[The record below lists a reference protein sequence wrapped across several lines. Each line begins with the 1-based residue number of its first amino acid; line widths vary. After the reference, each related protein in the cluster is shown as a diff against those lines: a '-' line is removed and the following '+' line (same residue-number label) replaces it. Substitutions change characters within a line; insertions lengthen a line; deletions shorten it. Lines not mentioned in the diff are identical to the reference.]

1 MPAPRVS
8 RSGRSGRRGRS
19 QRLADDDDGTELG
32 DFDLEGEPAERAIGR
47 RALEYEK
54 PENESTTLVVVVL
67 LFVLVMGLLVA
78 TVSMEHAA
86 ALASKA
92 KAVVAG
98 ATEPTAVA
106 ATVAATVPA
115 AAGAAASAG
124 APVGAALQSSPP
136 PPPPPRARLP
146 RAPRCHELLGS
157 RTSTNA
163 LVGSKFCAHF
173 HGDAE
178 SCAAHF
184 YRHANGSISLCAY
197 GVGVFARV
205 GVVGADIAGP
215 DECRPRHAFECVDD
229 KTKESHV
236 AGWAGPPGSTP
247 CTPKPSANDYAFEDC
262 QEWCTKGKTAATTS
276 TCTYCKCRACAI
288 CRG

>member
-8 RSGRSGRRGRS
+8 RSERRGRS
-19 QRLADDDDGTELG
+19 RRLADDDGTELG

-136 PPPPPRARLP
+136 PPPPPPPRARLP
-146 RAPRCHELLGS
+146 RAPRCRELLGS

-163 LVGSKFCAHF
+163 LVPPGFCAHF

-197 GVGVFARV
+197 GVRGAARIGAAGVHI
-205 GVVGADIAGP
+205 GGP
-215 DECRPRHAFECVDD
+215 DECRPRHAFECIDD
-229 KTKESHV
+229 ETKESHV

-262 QEWCTKGKTAATTS
+262 QEWCTKGKTAAAAS

>member
-8 RSGRSGRRGRS
+8 RSGRRGRS

-54 PENESTTLVVVVL
+54 PENERTTLVVVVL

-136 PPPPPRARLP
+136 PPPPPPPRARLP
-146 RAPRCHELLGS
+146 RAPRCRELLGS

-163 LVGSKFCAHF
+163 LLGSHFCAHF

-184 YRHANGSISLCAY
+184 YRHANGSYSLCAY
-197 GVGVFARV
+197 GVGGAARV
-205 GVVGADIAGP
+205 GAAGADIGGP
-215 DECRPRHAFECVDD
+215 DECRPRRAFDCVED

-247 CTPKPSANDYAFEDC
+247 CKPKPSANDYAFEDC
-262 QEWCTKGKTAATTS
+262 QEWCTKGGKTAAAAS

>member
-8 RSGRSGRRGRS
+8 RSGRRGRS

-54 PENESTTLVVVVL
+54 PENERTTLVVVVL

-124 APVGAALQSSPP
+124 APVGAALQSLPPP
-136 PPPPPRARLP
+136 PPPPPRARPP
-146 RAPRCHELLGS
+146 RAPRCRELLGS

-163 LVGSKFCAHF
+163 LLGSHFCAHF

-184 YRHANGSISLCAY
+184 YRHANGSYSLCAY
-197 GVGVFARV
+197 GVGGAARV
-205 GVVGADIAGP
+205 GAAGADIGGP
-215 DECRPRHAFECVDD
+215 DECRPRRAFDCVED

-262 QEWCTKGKTAATTS
+262 QEWCTKGGKTAAAAS

>member
-8 RSGRSGRRGRS
+8 RSGRRGRS

-54 PENESTTLVVVVL
+54 PENERTTLAVVVL

-106 ATVAATVPA
+106 ATVPA

-136 PPPPPRARLP
+136 PPPRARLS
-146 RAPRCHELLGS
+146 RAPRCRELLGS

-163 LVGSKFCAHF
+163 LVPPGFCAHF

-178 SCAAHF
+178 ACAAHF
-184 YRHANGSISLCAY
+184 YRHANGSYSLCAY
-197 GVGVFARV
+197 GVGGAARV
-205 GVVGADIAGP
+205 GAAGADIGGP
-215 DECRPRHAFECVDD
+215 DECRPRRAFDCVED

-247 CTPKPSANDYAFEDC
+247 CKPKPSANDYAFEDC
-262 QEWCTKGKTAATTS
+262 QEWCTKGGKTAAAAS

-288 CRG
+288 CRR

>member
-8 RSGRSGRRGRS
+8 RSGRRGRS

-54 PENESTTLVVVVL
+54 PENERTTLVVVVL

-136 PPPPPRARLP
+136 PPPPPPPRARPP
-146 RAPRCHELLGS
+146 RAPRCRELLGS

-163 LVGSKFCAHF
+163 LLGSHFCAHF

-184 YRHANGSISLCAY
+184 YRHANGSYSLCAY
-197 GVGVFARV
+197 GVGGAARV
-205 GVVGADIAGP
+205 GAAGADIGGP
-215 DECRPRHAFECVDD
+215 DECRPRRAFECVDD

-247 CTPKPSANDYAFEDC
+247 CKPKPSANDYAFEDC

>member
-8 RSGRSGRRGRS
+8 RSGRRGRS
-19 QRLADDDDGTELG
+19 RRLADDDDGTELG

-54 PENESTTLVVVVL
+54 PENERTTLAVVVL

-92 KAVVAG
+92 KAAVAG

-136 PPPPPRARLP
+136 PPPPPPRARPP
-146 RAPRCHELLGS
+146 RAPRCRELLGS

-163 LVGSKFCAHF
+163 LLGSHFCAHF

-184 YRHANGSISLCAY
+184 YRHANGSYSLCQY
-197 GVGVFARV
+197 GVGGAARV
-205 GVVGADIAGP
+205 GVAGADIGGP
-215 DECRPRHAFECVDD
+215 DECRPRRAFECVDD

-262 QEWCTKGKTAATTS
+262 QEWCTKGGKTAAAAS